1 MSGTV
6 VFFKAMAPVLIA
18 NALTVVFV
26 DSVAKINQLEQN
38 RRGSGASHLSPA
50 AYLVLK
56 VANSNYVR
64 PSAPIANHRTLE
76 QATEVPQRA
85 IGKPLLGGKMDRD
98 PSSLDLERIKKKT
111 ALKDG
116 LGSREVGGWG

>member
-56 VANSNYVR
+56 VA
-64 PSAPIANHRTLE
+64 
-76 QATEVPQRA
+76 
-85 IGKPLLGGKMDRD
+85 
-98 PSSLDLERIKKKT
+98 KT
-111 ALKDG
+111 AIM
-116 LGSREVGGWG
+116 